1 MHWSGP
7 RRRTSRR
14 LGATAAAVLLLM
26 SPLHV
31 SAGTDDDAARRAA
44 AEIQAA
50 RDRATQAADAM
61 FEAESKLAVLSVD
74 LQVTERQL
82 DEQQVAVDTL
92 RSDLSSL
99 AVRRFTGGGVAGNP
113 LLDGIEAATDDGA
126 AAVYFGAATGS
137 SLVSVDDFDAA
148 IEELEDTRS
157 TLTRQQAET
166 EQARDDL
173 VALQAAAEAEVLR
186 LQEIEEQRLRDEAV
200 QRELAALREA
210 ERQRVAAEEAQAAAA
225 AAAAAPASDTAQPSA
240 ATPPPAPAD
249 SGTTPPPADDAGD
262 NDEPTPDDPAPD
274 DPAPDD
280 PPAPE
285 PEPEP
290 EPPPPAPEPPRPGI
304 ICPVAGSHT
313 FSDTW
318 GAPRSGG
325 RRHQGVDM
333 IAPPGVPLVAV
344 KSGRVRFKTNRLG
357 GNAVWLTANDGDT
370 YYYAHLSRWEG
381 SSRSVSQGE
390 VIGYN
395 GSTGNAGIAHLHFE
409 IHPGGGGAVN
419 PYPSV
424 RAVC

>member
-1 MHWSGP
+1 
-7 RRRTSRR
+7 
-14 LGATAAAVLLLM
+14 
-26 SPLHV
+26 
-31 SAGTDDDAARRAA
+31 
-44 AEIQAA
+44 
-50 RDRATQAADAM
+50 M
-61 FEAESKLAVLSVD
+61 FEAESKLAVLSVE
-74 LQVTERQL
+74 LQLTERQL

-148 IEELEDTRS
+148 IEEFEDTRS

-225 AAAAAPASDTAQPSA
+225 AAAAAPAPASDTAQPSA

-274 DPAPDD
+274 DPPRPNPNRRLPNPNRRLPHPNRRVPASSVRSPEATRS
-280 PPAPE
+280 PTRGVRPAP
-285 PEPEP
+285 
-290 EPPPPAPEPPRPGI
+290 
-304 ICPVAGSHT
+304 VDAGT
-313 FSDTW
+313 K
-318 GAPRSGG
+318 A
-325 RRHQGVDM
+325 
-333 IAPPGVPLVAV
+333 
-344 KSGRVRFKTNRLG
+344 
-357 GNAVWLTANDGDT
+357 
-370 YYYAHLSRWEG
+370 
-381 SSRSVSQGE
+381 
-390 VIGYN
+390 
-395 GSTGNAGIAHLHFE
+395 ST
-409 IHPGGGGAVN
+409 
-419 PYPSV
+419 
-424 RAVC
+424 

>member
-1 MHWSGP
+1 
-7 RRRTSRR
+7 
-14 LGATAAAVLLLM
+14 
-26 SPLHV
+26 
-31 SAGTDDDAARRAA
+31 
-44 AEIQAA
+44 
-50 RDRATQAADAM
+50 M
-61 FEAESKLAVLSVD
+61 FEAESELDVLSVE
-74 LQVTERQL
+74 LGATERQL
-82 DEQQVAVDTL
+82 AAQQSSVNTL

-99 AVRRFTGGGVAGNP
+99 AIRRFTGGGVAGNP
-113 LLDGIEAATDDGA
+113 LLDGIEAATDDGT

-148 IEELEDTRS
+148 IEELEETRS
-157 TLTRQQAET
+157 TLSRQQAET

-173 VALQAAAEAEVLR
+173 AALQVEAEAEILR
-186 LQEIEEQRLRDEAV
+186 LQEIEQQRLRDEAV
-200 QRELAALREA
+200 QRELAALRDA
-210 ERQRVAAEEAQAAAA
+210 ERERAAAEDAAAA
-225 AAAAAPASDTAQPSA
+225 AVEAAAAPVQA
-240 ATPPPAPAD
+240 PPPTPSPTPAGD
-249 SGTTPPPADDAGD
+249 DTSNTDEPSTPDPDPPPGD
-262 NDEPTPDDPAPD
+262 TPEPNSDPEPEPEPD
-274 DPAPDD
+274 
-280 PPAPE
+280 PE

-290 EPPPPAPEPPRPGI
+290 EPEAEPPPAPEPARPGI
-304 ICPVAGSHT
+304 VCPIAGSHA

-344 KSGRVRFKTNRLG
+344 KSGTVRFKTNSLG

-409 IHPGGGGAVN
+409 IHPGGGAAVN